1 MDATQM
7 KYEFLITYESIAS
20 AAAPGYTNREISI
33 FLTEAQEDI
42 VKETIAL
49 GLDTNDL
56 TRSIVR
62 VLRKNR
68 TISDTTLIPSPYR
81 GYAYNFKWRRDDVFY
96 PYSYTMISNILTPNS
111 TVNIEC
117 KPMPEEAVI
126 KNLKNPYKKPSN
138 DKYWV
143 VEGRNKIIIVPPKD
157 VIFTE
162 ANDALAISYIRK
174 PKPIIVADLPEAQ
187 AIDGFFKK
195 TDCELDD
202 IIVRDI
208 IYKAAKK
215 AFAATKDT
223 AGYQIQNNEE
233 KQ

>member
-1 MDATQM
+1 MDATQT

-20 AAAPGYTNREISI
+20 AAAPGYTNREISV

-49 GLDTNDL
+49 GLDANDL

-62 VLRKNR
+62 VLRTSRKVSTN
-68 TISDTTLIPSPYR
+68 TLITAPYR
-81 GYAYNFKWRRDDVFY
+81 AYSFTTSTLNPKPFNA
-96 PYSYTMISNILTPNS
+96 YTYIFAKADGEI
-111 TVNIEC
+111 IEV

-126 KNLKNPYKKPSN
+126 KNLKNSFKKPSN
-138 DKYWV
+138 TKYWLVENNNV
-143 VEGRNKIIIVPPKD
+143 VNIIPPSNVNIIPTD
-157 VIFTE
+157 GLYV
-162 ANDALAISYIRK
+162 LYLRK
-174 PKPIIVADLPEAQ
+174 PEPIIVADLLEAQ
-187 AIDGFFKK
+187 AIDGRWLKQG
-195 TDCELDD
+195 CELED

>member
-62 VLRKNR
+62 VLRGSKR
-68 TISDTTLIPSPYR
+68 VSTITLITAPYR
-81 GYAYNFKWRRDDVFY
+81 AYSFITSATPKPFYSYAYTFVKANGEV
-96 PYSYTMISNILTPNS
+96 
-111 TVNIEC
+111 IEV

-138 DKYWV
+138 TKYWL
-143 VEGRNKIIIVPPKD
+143 VENNNVINIIPPTNVD
-157 VIFTE
+157 
-162 ANDALAISYIRK
+162 ISPTDELHVLYLRK
-174 PKPIIVADLPEAQ
+174 PNPIIVGALTT
-187 AIDGFFKK
+187 AIDGVFNIKS
-195 TDCELDD
+195 CELDD
-202 IIVRDI
+202 IVQRDI

>member
-20 AAAPGYTNREISI
+20 AAAPGYTNREISV

-42 VKETIAL
+42 VKETVAL
-49 GLDTNDL
+49 GLDMNDL

-62 VLRKNR
+62 VLRTSGKVSTN
-68 TISDTTLIPSPYR
+68 TLIGTPYR
-81 GYAYNFKWRRDDVFY
+81 AYSFTTSTLNPTPFYSYAYTFAKTNGNV
-96 PYSYTMISNILTPNS
+96 
-111 TVNIEC
+111 IEV

-138 DKYWV
+138 TKYWL
-143 VEGRNKIIIVPPKD
+143 VENNGVINIIPPTD
-157 VIFTE
+157 VT
-162 ANDALAISYIRK
+162 ISLTDELHVLYLKK
-174 PKPIIVADLPEAQ
+174 PEPIIVGQLTPAT
-187 AIDGFFKK
+187 AIDGVFDIKS
-195 TDCELDD
+195 CELDD
-202 IIVRDI
+202 IVQRDI